1 LPVVGPLMDKIQN
14 VPQLSALHYAV
25 VKVHMRCVA
34 ALVGCKK
41 TDLRFACLVKSMC
54 AYAPSE

>member
-1 LPVVGPLMDKIQN
+1 MDKIQN

-41 TDLRFACLVKSMC
+41 TDLRFACLVKYVRVC
-54 AYAPSE
+54 T